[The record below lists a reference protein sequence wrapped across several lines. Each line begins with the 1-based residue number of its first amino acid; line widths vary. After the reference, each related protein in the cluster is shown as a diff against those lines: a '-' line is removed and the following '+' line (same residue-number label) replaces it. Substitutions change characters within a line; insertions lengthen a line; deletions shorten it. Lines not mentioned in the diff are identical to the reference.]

1 MLGAQPL
8 IAAARAARAG
18 LADSRPHPHLVGVCR
33 ASDPVRLFVLSV
45 CFSGH
50 FEAAPNYLERSR
62 CLEPPQVV
70 RPSSYPEP
78 AQEQDV
84 HSIRSRRTEL
94 GPIRLYLA
102 FTRHPTPTFPAT
114 VKHGWHGG
122 TLRSWRWGIR
132 AAQRSAVSLLVNGT
146 PP

>member
-8 IAAARAARAG
+8 RRRAQRAPVWPTVS
-18 LADSRPHPHLVGVCR
+18 APHGRMGVCR

-70 RPSSYPEP
+70 RTSSYPEP

-84 HSIRSRRTEL
+84 HSI
-94 GPIRLYLA
+94 PLA
-102 FTRHPTPTFPAT
+102 
-114 VKHGWHGG
+114 
-122 TLRSWRWGIR
+122 
-132 AAQRSAVSLLVNGT
+132 QD
-146 PP
+146 

>member
-1 MLGAQPL
+1 M
-8 IAAARAARAG
+8 
-18 LADSRPHPHLVGVCR
+18 GVCR

-84 HSIRSRRTEL
+84 HSIRIPLAQALNSVRYGFSLYETSYTYVPRHCKARVAWWHPPILAL
-94 GPIRLYLA
+94 G
-102 FTRHPTPTFPAT
+102 
-114 VKHGWHGG
+114 
-122 TLRSWRWGIR
+122 
-132 AAQRSAVSLLVNGT
+132 
-146 PP
+146 